1 MNSETHSEAQ
11 HSPVR
16 GEPPLLIAENID
28 LAYGSAA
35 PVVRGASIEVRP
47 GDAVG
52 IAGESGSGKS
62 TFSRAL
68 MGELVPIRGEVR
80 VQGRP
85 WPSVR
90 RKDPERL
97 IAQMVYQDPYSA
109 LNPHQTARQAVAEAL
124 GVTRGVPRGRRGAAA
139 RDLLRSVGL
148 PEASIDSRPVRLS
161 GGQRQRIVIARALAC
176 EPEVL
181 IADEPTSALDVSVQA
196 QILNLLLDLRESRGL
211 ALVVVSHDLA
221 VLRYLTETCLVMYRG
236 EIIESGRTA
245 DIFERPQHA
254 YTRELVYARR

>member
-1 MNSETHSEAQ
+1 MNSNGGFAERELPGRQ
-11 HSPVR
+11 
-16 GEPPLLIAENID
+16 PLIVATDVD
-28 LAYGSAA
+28 LGYGGTA
-35 PVVRGASIEVRP
+35 PVVHGASISIAP
-47 GDAVG
+47 GDAIG

-62 TFSRAL
+62 TLSRAL
-68 MGELVPIRGEVR
+68 MGELEPLAGSVLVK
-80 VQGRP
+80 GRP
-85 WPSVR
+85 WKHVR

-97 IAQMVYQDPYSA
+97 LAQMVYQDPYSA
-109 LNPHQTARQAVAEAL
+109 LNPHQTAREAVAEAL
-124 GVTRGVPRGRRGAAA
+124 AVTQNVSRRLRGNAA

-148 PEASIDSRPVRLS
+148 PESAIDAKPGRLS

-221 VLRYLTETCLVMYRG
+221 VLRYLTESCLVMYQGRIIERG
-236 EIIESGRTA
+236 ETA
-245 DIFERPQHA
+245 QIFDHPQQA
-254 YTRELVYARR
+254 YTRELVNARK